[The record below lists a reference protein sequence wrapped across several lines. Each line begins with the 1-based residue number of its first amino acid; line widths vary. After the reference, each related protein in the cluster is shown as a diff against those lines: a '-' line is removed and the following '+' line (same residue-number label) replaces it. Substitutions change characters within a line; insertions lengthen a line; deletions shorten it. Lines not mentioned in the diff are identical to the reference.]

1 MLGQTISHYRIV
13 EKLGGGGMGV
23 VYKAED
29 IELGRFV
36 ALKFLPEEVAHDP
49 QALERFRREARAAS
63 ALNHPNI
70 CTIYEIG
77 KNGDQSFLVMEYLDG
92 ITLKHRIGGRW
103 METDSILSL
112 SIEIADALDAAHS
125 VGIVHRD
132 IKPAN
137 IFVTKRGHAKV
148 LDFGLAKVTQPIGG
162 SGDASQA
169 AGQPTVTLEE
179 HLTSPGSAVGTIAYM
194 SPEQVRAKE
203 LDARTDLFSFGAVL
217 YEMATG
223 ALPFQGESS
232 GVIFKSILDS
242 DPPPAIRFN
251 RDLPGELERIISK
264 ALEKDRNL
272 RYQSAAEMRADLQ
285 RLRRDSSSGRVPS
298 ELLPSRSSSGSHP
311 TPAQGHISSSSP
323 ALVGQSR
330 RPNRT
335 LTVVS
340 ITGLLLVVAAAFAWY
355 KFYGAPP
362 PPPVDTRSMKIRPI
376 TDNGEVTAFAAV
388 SADGK
393 LIAFGASA
401 DGKYSLRV
409 KQISTGSEVVVVS
422 QREEPIVGA
431 TFTNSGDYLY
441 YVMLSGGT
449 ANLYS
454 APSLGGLSRLV
465 VTDVSG
471 AASFSPDG
479 TRMAYIRGAPAA
491 QDRLLIANAD
501 GTGEHEILSAPIPGY
516 LTSVSWSSKNLL
528 AVFERQFNQPDVPL
542 RRTMVI
548 SPEGKSVKVFIPP
561 YKITDLAW
569 LPDSSGFFYIQLDP
583 LATSNTAI
591 WFQPYPDGPSIKV
604 SNDLN
609 AYQGL
614 SVSGDG
620 RSLVTAQVR
629 PQSIIYV
636 GDSPV
641 PLNPKSSWNLTPIS
655 REQSAGMEG
664 LSWTGNRQLVQLDK
678 DFHIYISAADGSGRT
693 RVLEHDNYKQGAAG
707 CGPGNTL
714 VASRFP
720 DVKTYT
726 LWRLSL
732 STGELKQ
739 LTTGTNDVRPTCT
752 PDGKW
757 IIYLA
762 SESTDKIM
770 KVSIDGGA
778 PVELAHG
785 NVFGPAI
792 SPDGHSVAYY
802 RLDEEGAN
810 RRRKFV
816 IQSIEGGAP
825 VKEMDAPPYAGQI
838 RWTPDGKGLAYSPVT
853 SGKSQLY
860 MQPITGGPPVLLL
873 HFDSEPMSI
882 AAFDWSQDGKKI
894 AITRAVQFNTDVVMF
909 SNFR

>member
-1 MLGQTISHYRIV
+1 M
-13 EKLGGGGMGV
+13 
-23 VYKAED
+23 
-29 IELGRFV
+29 
-36 ALKFLPEEVAHDP
+36 
-49 QALERFRREARAAS
+49 
-63 ALNHPNI
+63 
-70 CTIYEIG
+70 
-77 KNGDQSFLVMEYLDG
+77 
-92 ITLKHRIGGRW
+92 
-103 METDSILSL
+103 
-112 SIEIADALDAAHS
+112 
-125 VGIVHRD
+125 
-132 IKPAN
+132 
-137 IFVTKRGHAKV
+137 
-148 LDFGLAKVTQPIGG
+148 
-162 SGDASQA
+162 
-169 AGQPTVTLEE
+169 
-179 HLTSPGSAVGTIAYM
+179 
-194 SPEQVRAKE
+194 
-203 LDARTDLFSFGAVL
+203 
-217 YEMATG
+217 
-223 ALPFQGESS
+223 
-232 GVIFKSILDS
+232 
-242 DPPPAIRFN
+242 
-251 RDLPGELERIISK
+251 
-264 ALEKDRNL
+264 
-272 RYQSAAEMRADLQ
+272 
-285 RLRRDSSSGRVPS
+285 
-298 ELLPSRSSSGSHP
+298 
-311 TPAQGHISSSSP
+311 
-323 ALVGQSR
+323 
-330 RPNRT
+330 
-335 LTVVS
+335 
-340 ITGLLLVVAAAFAWY
+340 
-355 KFYGAPP
+355 
-362 PPPVDTRSMKIRPI
+362 
-376 TDNGEVTAFAAV
+376 
-388 SADGK
+388 
-393 LIAFGASA
+393 
-401 DGKYSLRV
+401 
-409 KQISTGSEVVVVS
+409 
-422 QREEPIVGA
+422 
-431 TFTNSGDYLY
+431 
-441 YVMLSGGT
+441 
-449 ANLYS
+449 
-454 APSLGGLSRLV
+454 
-465 VTDVSG
+465 
-471 AASFSPDG
+471 
-479 TRMAYIRGAPAA
+479 
-491 QDRLLIANAD
+491 LIANAD

-678 DFHIYISAADGSGRT
+678 DSHIYISAADGRGRT
-693 RVLEHDNYKQGAAG
+693 RVLEHDNYNQGAAG

-739 LTTGTNDVRPTCT
+739 LTTGTNDVWPACT

-757 IIYLA
+757 VIYLA

-825 VKEMDAPPYAGQI
+825 VKEIDAPRYAGQI
-838 RWTPDGKGLAYSPVT
+838 RWTPDGKGLAYSSVT
-853 SGKSQLY
+853 SGKLQLY